1 MFYFLQ
7 NISKATATAIAVAGL
22 IFPAA
27 AMAQNVP
34 SYAQQSYA
42 NGDQT
47 IQGRIASIDGTFD
60 ITVQDDNGYTDAV
73 ELHQG
78 TIINPTG
85 LTLEPGMTVTIDGY
99 NAGPVFEANQIDTP
113 YEYSGAR
120 PIPVYYGAGWWYP
133 GYAYGYGPSFSLSLV
148 FGSGNRYNFVHRAF
162 DRSQPIRVG
171 ANIDPGS
178 RRPAAP
184 VARYQAPAPAYRN
197 NGNNTAQFN
206 RSAPVV
212 RTAPVVQQ
220 PQAPTYRNGGTAF
233 NGNNTAQFNR
243 SAPVVRTAPV
253 VQQPQAPAFR
263 NGGTAFNG
271 NNTAQFNRPAPV
283 VRAAPVVQQPQ
294 APAFRSGATAPVVR
308 TMPVV
313 RTAPVARPT
322 DAAQH
327 VNGRRY

>member
-1 MFYFLQ
+1 MFYFLK

-27 AMAQNVP
+27 ASAQNVP
-34 SYAQQSYA
+34 SYAQQGYA

-47 IQGRIASIDGTFD
+47 IQGRVASIDGTFN
-60 ITVQDDNGYTDAV
+60 ITVLDDNGYSDAV

-113 YEYSGAR
+113 YQYSGPR

-148 FGSGNRYNFVHRAF
+148 FGSGNRYNFVHRTF
-162 DRSQPIRVG
+162 DRSQPVRVG

-184 VARYQAPAPAYRN
+184 VARYQAPAPTYRSG
-197 NGNNTAQFN
+197 GNNTAQFN
-206 RSAPVV
+206 RPAPAV
-212 RTAPVVQQ
+212 RTAPVVQ
-220 PQAPTYRNGGTAF
+220 PQAPAFRNGGTAF

-243 SAPVVRTAPV
+243 PAPAVRTAPV
-253 VQQPQAPAFR
+253 VQPQAPAFR

-283 VRAAPVVQQPQ
+283 VRSAPVVQQPQ
-294 APAFRSGATAPVVR
+294 APAFRNGATAPVVR

-313 RTAPVARPT
+313 RAAPVARPT

-327 VNGRRY
+327 VNGRTY

>member
-1 MFYFLQ
+1 MFYFLK

-27 AMAQNVP
+27 ASAQNVP
-34 SYAQQSYA
+34 SYAQQGYA

-47 IQGRIASIDGTFD
+47 IQGRVASIDGTFN
-60 ITVQDDNGYTDAV
+60 ITVLDDNGYSDAV

-113 YEYSGAR
+113 YQYSGPR

-148 FGSGNRYNFVHRAF
+148 FGSGNRYNFVHRTF
-162 DRSQPIRVG
+162 DRSQPVRVG

-184 VARYQAPAPAYRN
+184 VARYQAPAPTYRSG
-197 NGNNTAQFN
+197 GNNTAQFN
-206 RSAPVV
+206 RPAPAV
-212 RTAPVVQQ
+212 RTAPVV
-220 PQAPTYRNGGTAF
+220 
-233 NGNNTAQFNR
+233 
-243 SAPVVRTAPV
+243 
-253 VQQPQAPAFR
+253 QPQAPAFR

-283 VRAAPVVQQPQ
+283 VRSAPVVQQPQ
-294 APAFRSGATAPVVR
+294 APAFRNGATAPVVR

-313 RTAPVARPT
+313 RAAPVARPT

-327 VNGRRY
+327 VNGRTY